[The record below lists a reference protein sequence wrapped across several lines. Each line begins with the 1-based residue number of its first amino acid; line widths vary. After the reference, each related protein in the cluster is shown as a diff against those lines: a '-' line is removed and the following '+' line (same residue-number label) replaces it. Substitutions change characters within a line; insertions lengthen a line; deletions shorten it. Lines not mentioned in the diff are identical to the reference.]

1 MKNILTFLLLGFSA
15 ILSFAENIEPRRHDT
30 ILGKELVYTA
40 DQIDSILANF

>member
-15 ILSFAENIEPRRHDT
+15 ILSFAETKPRSHDT

-40 DQIDSILANF
+40 EQIDNILANF